1 MDQYLHMVKLQ
12 VVKHLKC
19 YSFSIIIDHKP
30 EIPSELKRIEKAG
43 KWVSDGWLLGN
54 LNLNRGLGDSEY
66 KID

>member
-1 MDQYLHMVKLQ
+1 MVKLQ

-43 KWVSDGWLLGN
+43 KWVSDG
-54 LNLNRGLGDSEY
+54 
-66 KID
+66 